1 LFSGIQL
8 VHVAPDVERT
18 LQLHDNDC
26 SSSIEQYQAVGKK
39 KAEKIARLAYSA
51 NSAAFSPFLGALSD

>member
-18 LQLHDNDC
+18 LQLPDNDC
-26 SSSIEQYQAVGKK
+26 SSSWQK